1 LLSGDSTIHFS
12 RKSTIWGVVHPF
24 KSSFVY
30 AVVALALAALAT
42 LAALVHFVA
51 RAMEA
56 AESVVSKF
64 TLVSTGGMPGGGEEC
79 GGGECSGEDPS
90 AAIGRQ
96 QSVSV

>member
-30 AVVALALAALAT
+30 AVVALALAA